1 MWYLLRERSVP
12 RMNTKTKQN
21 QKNQNRQ
28 KQGPKKQGQNPS
40 MLQYD
45 RKHQDHENPE
55 TRMTR

>member
-1 MWYLLRERSVP
+1 
-12 RMNTKTKQN
+12 MNTKTKQN

-28 KQGPKKQGQNPS
+28 KHGPKKQGHNAN

-45 RKHQDHENPE
+45 RKHQDHEYPE